1 MNSISTLKA
10 QYPSMSGVTM
20 RSRLSGADYQRE
32 MERLKASPYISST
45 EAEFFTGLG
54 LKSLVRL
61 REDGNVHA
69 IQVKRNWRWETAS
82 IQTMGR
88 NAA

>member
-1 MNSISTLKA
+1 MNSITTLKA
-10 QYPSMSGVTM
+10 QYSSMSAVTM
-20 RSRLSGADYQRE
+20 RSRLSVGDYQRE
-32 MERLKASPYISST
+32 MERLNASPFLSST
-45 EAEFFTGLG
+45 EAEFYTGPG
-54 LKSLVRL
+54 FKSLIRL

-69 IQVKRNWRWETAS
+69 IQVKRNWHWETAS